1 MTGTQGLRS
10 PRAARGVNGT
20 IIRLRGGKMRTESSS
35 WIEEPE
41 QVKVKIEKSTIG
53 ENRLWVGIG
62 GLQSHTV
69 YFMDEKLLDLLTDN
83 LLKAKL
89 RYIEEGKK

>member
-1 MTGTQGLRS
+1 
-10 PRAARGVNGT
+10 
-20 IIRLRGGKMRTESSS
+20 MRTETDS
-35 WIEEPE
+35 WIDDLE
-41 QVKVKIEKSTIG
+41 QCEVKIEKSNIG

-62 GLQSHTV
+62 WPHHTV

-89 RYIEEGKK
+89 KFIEEGKK

>member
-1 MTGTQGLRS
+1 
-10 PRAARGVNGT
+10 
-20 IIRLRGGKMRTESSS
+20 MRTETSN
-35 WIEEPE
+35 WIDEAE
-41 QVKVKIEKSTIG
+41 QCKVRIQDSAIG
-53 ENRLWVGIG
+53 KNRVAVSIG
-62 GLQSHTV
+62 GLLCHTV